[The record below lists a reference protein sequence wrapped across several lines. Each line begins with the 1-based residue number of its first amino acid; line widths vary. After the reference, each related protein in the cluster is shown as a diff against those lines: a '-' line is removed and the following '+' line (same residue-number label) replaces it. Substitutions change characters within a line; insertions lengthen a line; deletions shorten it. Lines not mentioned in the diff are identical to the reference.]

1 MGIEIAQIDHRRNMR
16 SNVRALFLTAL
27 LVTPFAVSAC
37 SHAATPTGS
46 SAQASAHATM
56 QAGLATNAT
65 GAAPRAQVEVREAAW
80 ASRPGYTGASVR
92 TMQAYRYA
100 LDHHDVLEWLPCYC
114 GCGAMGHGSNLDC
127 YFEPRS
133 DGAIRFEEHASYCT
147 ICVDITLKAQ
157 ELLGS
162 GVSLPQVR
170 DAIDAQ
176 FGDVGP
182 GTDTER
188 PVS

>member
-1 MGIEIAQIDHRRNMR
+1 MGIEIAQIDHRRNMKT
-16 SNVRALFLTAL
+16 SVRGLFLIAL
-27 LVTPFAVSAC
+27 LATPFAVSAC
-37 SHAATPTGS
+37 SHAATEPGTA
-46 SAQASAHATM
+46 AQASAHATM
-56 QAGLATNAT
+56 
-65 GAAPRAQVEVREAAW
+65 AAPHTPAPAAQAQAEVREAAW
-80 ASRPGYTGASVR
+80 ASRPSYTGTTVR

-100 LDHHDVLEWLPCYC
+100 LDHHDVLQFLPCYC

-133 DGAIRFEEHASYCT
+133 DGSIRFEEHASYCT
-147 ICVDITLKAQ
+147 ICVDITLKAK
-157 ELLGS
+157 ELIAS
-162 GVSLPQVR
+162 GASLPQVR